1 MFGIANQLLAG
12 IALCVGTTLIVNLG
26 RARLAWVTL
35 MPLAF
40 VSTTTLTAG
49 YKSITDNFMPLARST
64 DPSMSLQGQLNV
76 VLTIIMM
83 TCMIIVLFDSM
94 LKWRKALSSE
104 RAGRVPVAG

>member
-35 MPLAF
+35 LPLSF

-49 YKSITDNFMPLARST
+49 YKSITDNFMPLSRSA
-64 DPSMSLQGQLNV
+64 DPSVSFQGQLNV

-83 TCMIIVLFDSM
+83 TCMIIILFDSM
-94 LKWRKALSSE
+94 LRWRKALSSE
-104 RAGRVPVAG
+104 KPGGVPVAG